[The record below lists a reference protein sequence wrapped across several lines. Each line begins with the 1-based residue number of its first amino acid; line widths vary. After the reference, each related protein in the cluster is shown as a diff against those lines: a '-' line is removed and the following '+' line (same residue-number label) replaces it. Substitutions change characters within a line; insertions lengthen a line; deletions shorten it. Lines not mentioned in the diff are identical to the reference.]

1 MNPSY
6 EKRMEIL
13 LEDLDLIENRILY
26 YSDPLDEQI
35 RLELQEKYRILDE
48 ERIRLTIS
56 EFRSKFDRNN
66 VNKSSRFKDL
76 KF

>member
-66 VNKSSRFKDL
+66 VYKSSRFKDL

>member
-56 EFRSKFDRNN
+56 EFRSKYDRNS
-66 VNKSSRFKDL
+66 VYKRSRFKDL

>member
-6 EKRMEIL
+6 DKRMEIL
-13 LEDLDLIENRILY
+13 LEDLDLIENRIFY
-26 YSDPLDEQI
+26 YSDPLDEPI
-35 RLELQEKYRILDE
+35 RRELQEKYRILDE

-56 EFRSKFDRNN
+56 EFRSKYDRHS
-66 VNKSSRFKDL
+66 VYKRSRFKNL

>member
-48 ERIRLTIS
+48 ERVRLTIS
-56 EFRSKFDRNN
+56 EFRNKFDRNN
-66 VNKSSRFKDL
+66 VYKRSRFKDL

>member
-48 ERIRLTIS
+48 ERVRLTIS
-56 EFRSKFDRNN
+56 EFRSKFDRNS
-66 VNKSSRFKDL
+66 VYKRSRFKDL

>member
-6 EKRMEIL
+6 DKRMEIL

-48 ERIRLTIS
+48 ERIRLTNS

-66 VNKSSRFKDL
+66 VYKSSRFKDL

>member
-6 EKRMEIL
+6 DKRMEIL

-48 ERIRLTIS
+48 ERVRLTIS
-56 EFRSKFDRNN
+56 EFRSKFDRNS
-66 VNKSSRFKDL
+66 VYKRSRFKNL

>member
-6 EKRMEIL
+6 DKRMEIL

-56 EFRSKFDRNN
+56 EFRSKYDRNS
-66 VNKSSRFKDL
+66 VYKRSRFKNL

>member
-56 EFRSKFDRNN
+56 EFRSKYDRNS
-66 VNKSSRFKDL
+66 VSRSDKFKDI

>member
-6 EKRMEIL
+6 DKRMEIL
-13 LEDLDLIENRILY
+13 LEDLDLIENRIFY

-35 RLELQEKYRILDE
+35 RRELQVKYRILDE
-48 ERIRLTIS
+48 ERIRLTMS
-56 EFRSKFDRNN
+56 EFRSKFDRNS
-66 VNKSSRFKDL
+66 VYKRSRFKDI

>member
-6 EKRMEIL
+6 DKRMEIL

-56 EFRSKFDRNN
+56 EFRSKYDRNS
-66 VNKSSRFKDL
+66 VYKRSRFKDL

>member
-48 ERIRLTIS
+48 ERVRLTIS
-56 EFRSKFDRNN
+56 EFRNKFDRNS
-66 VNKSSRFKDL
+66 VYKRSRFKDL

>member
-6 EKRMEIL
+6 DKRMEIL
-13 LEDLDLIENRILY
+13 LEDLDLIGGRILQ
-26 YSDPLDEQI
+26 YSDPLDEPI
-35 RLELQEKYRILDE
+35 RRELQEKYRILDE

-56 EFRSKFDRNN
+56 EFRSKYDRNS
-66 VNKSSRFKDL
+66 VYKRSRFKNL